1 MVGTFGRDARTRLVA
16 VAAAKA
22 PPSETTGPFVEAR
35 AAAKGRDAFY
45 YTDLAPVLGL
55 IGVFSSDARAAALA
69 RMGSGPIPLI
79 FTAGGD
85 GVGKMWTMDL
95 SLPVAAF
102 KSIGNLVA
110 AGMSAGK

>member
-1 MVGTFGRDARTRLVA
+1 
-16 VAAAKA
+16 
-22 PPSETTGPFVEAR
+22 VEAR

-55 IGVFSSDARAAALA
+55 IGVFSTDPRAAALA

-85 GVGKMWTMDL
+85 GVGKIWTMDL
-95 SLPVAAF
+95 AIPILTF
-102 KSIGNLVA
+102 KSVGNLIA
-110 AGMSAGK
+110 AGMGVGGGK